1 MIDMESL
8 QNDGP
13 MFDGTNNLVWK
24 NGMTTYMI
32 CIGDE
37 YWDISEEPYDIPNG
51 LSNATTN
58 QMKQLKKKHDRKL
71 IFD

>member
-1 MIDMESL
+1 MLEWSGALRLWILLILEKGCL
-8 QNDGP
+8 KLY
-13 MFDGTNNLVWK
+13 FVWV
-24 NGMTTYMI
+24 
-32 CIGDE
+32 
-37 YWDISEEPYDIPNG
+37 PYDIPND

>member
-1 MIDMESL
+1 
-8 QNDGP
+8 
-13 MFDGTNNLVWK
+13 
-24 NGMTTYMI
+24 MTTYMI
-32 CIGDE
+32 CMGDE
-37 YWDISEEPYDIPNG
+37 YWDISEKPYDIPND

>member
-1 MIDMESL
+1 MESL
-8 QNDGP
+8 PNDDA

-32 CIGDE
+32 CMGDE
-37 YWDISEEPYDIPNG
+37 YWDISENPYDIKND

-58 QMKQLKKKHDRKL
+58 QMKKLKKKHDMKL